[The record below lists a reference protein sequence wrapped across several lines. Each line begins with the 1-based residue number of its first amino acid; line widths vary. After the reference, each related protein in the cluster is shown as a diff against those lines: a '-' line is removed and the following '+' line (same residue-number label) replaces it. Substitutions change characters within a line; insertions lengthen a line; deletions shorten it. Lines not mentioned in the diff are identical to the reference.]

1 MNRPQVS
8 LDHLLKRHPATLQSF
23 EKLVANPR
31 SWLANYAFRRHLPTG
46 PAVPSRGVLFADTT
60 RPPTTRISAHVDE
73 YGATVVENSHG
84 VQVGDHNRM
93 RNDFSYTLTGQEIS
107 LGRMLRDRPDLAR
120 SLAMT
125 ARYPGNPA
133 VQRSFTRQ
141 ISDAYTHGVPSLRIL
156 DQDLR
161 GSRLSVDQ
169 GVGVQVGFDNA
180 RTDKVSVDIRRLVLT
195 GWDSMTKRT
204 AAEIDKRTPER
215 QPPGGP
221 GAGRSPAE
229 PSGPRSAPATRP
241 ATPGPS
247 RRTPGPSRP
256 ALLRLPGRST
266 PGPSGGSLRL
276 PGPTPGPS
284 RPEPFEHR
292 PPGPGRGFGRGIGRF

>member
-1 MNRPQVS
+1 
-8 LDHLLKRHPATLQSF
+8 
-23 EKLVANPR
+23 
-31 SWLANYAFRRHLPTG
+31 
-46 PAVPSRGVLFADTT
+46 
-60 RPPTTRISAHVDE
+60 
-73 YGATVVENSHG
+73 
-84 VQVGDHNRM
+84 M

-141 ISDAYTHGVPSLRIL
+141 ISDAYTHGGVPSLRVL

-169 GVGVQVGFDNA
+169 GVGVQTGFDNT
-180 RTDKVSVDIRRLVLT
+180 RTDRVSVDIRRLVLT

-204 AAEIDKRTPER
+204 AAEIDKRAPAR

-221 GAGRSPAE
+221 GAGRSPAA

-241 ATPGPS
+241 ARLRVLPGRLGSGYPRRLRLRVLPGPL
-247 RRTPGPSRP
+247 R
-256 ALLRLPGRST
+256 LRLPGR
-266 PGPSGGSLRL
+266 LRL
-276 PGPTPGPS
+276 RVLPGRSAPASRPAPTPGSS

-292 PPGPGRGFGRGIGRF
+292 PPGPGRGFGRGIGLF